1 MVVKAR
7 SFRAQLKGSLSD
19 FLTDENMQ
27 CSHTEEAL
35 LELVVSLSHY
45 TEEGSLLFP
54 QVLICDDLPTSLSL
68 IQGTDLLQLGAEQKN
83 GCNVAQILKRC
94 APLSQRGWITYIH
107 RDQSILPYGVF
118 RASHTPTALDV
129 RGTIAS
135 LSEEKAE
142 VPCMILVSWLAEKA
156 VELVGSRSGFV
167 HIYLS
172 ARPEDH
178 PSPRDALEA
187 LANAVCSDVPVDF
200 KEQTANFS
208 RTTLFDAMKRCHG
221 TLVAV
226 IRKEQAIICDLTEDG
241 VLLQDPI
248 DLAELV
254 RQHKIQNNNETLAAL
269 MAYAQLL
276 VGMLS
281 SDGIIILDTGYRLL
295 GYNFF
300 VKKSNAQTLGKVVG
314 GARRRAYLELCKMVD
329 EDKLHACF
337 IQSSDGGSEFYR
349 G

>member
-7 SFRAQLKGSLSD
+7 SFRVQLKGSLSD
-19 FLTDENMQ
+19 FLKDENMQ
-27 CSHTEEAL
+27 CSHTEEGL

-54 QVLICDDLPTSLSL
+54 QVLICDDLNTSLKL
-68 IQGTDLLQLGAEQKN
+68 IQGTDSLQLGIEQRN
-83 GCNVAQILKRC
+83 SCNVAQILKRC
-94 APLSQRGWITYIH
+94 APLSQGGWITYIH
-107 RDQSILPYGVF
+107 RNNNIFPYGVF

-135 LSEEKAE
+135 LSEEKVE

-156 VELVGSRSGFV
+156 VELVGSRSGCV

-178 PSPRDALEA
+178 PSPRDALEL

-208 RTTLFDAMKRCHG
+208 RATLFDAMRRCHG

-226 IRKEQAIICDLTEDG
+226 GHKEQIIIPDLTEDG
-241 VLLQDPI
+241 VLLQSPI

-254 RQHKIQNNNETLAAL
+254 RQHKIQNSNETLAAL
-269 MAYAQLL
+269 MAYTQLL

-281 SDGIIILDTGYRLL
+281 SDGIIILDTAYRLL

-300 VKKSNAQTLGKVVG
+300 VKKSNAQTPGKVVG
-314 GARRRAYLELCKMVD
+314 GARRRAYVELCKMVD

-337 IQSSDGGSEFYR
+337 IQSSDGSSEFYK